1 MQNTLQFKNTNISFS
16 IHGQGNA
23 LVLLH
28 GFLENSLMWNVVL
41 KEFSKR
47 NKIICIDLLS
57 HGKSD
62 CIGYVHSMELMAE
75 AIEAVLKHL
84 RIRKSIVVG
93 HSMGGYVALAFAE
106 KNPTKIKGLCLMNS
120 TSLADDEERK
130 ALRARA
136 NKMIQTN
143 FKNMVRMSFAN
154 LFSEKSR
161 KNFKTEM
168 QSALNEAMKTPIQGY
183 IACQEG
189 MRIRP
194 NRIDVLKNNDFKKLF
209 IIGKK
214 DPVLKAQELIEE
226 AKETNSESVIFE
238 EGHMSH
244 IENKAELIAVLQ
256 EFVKGC

>member
-1 MQNTLQFKNTNISFS
+1 MQNTLPFKNTNISFS
-16 IHGQGNA
+16 VEGNGA
-23 LVLLH
+23 AVVLLH
-28 GFLENSLMWNVVL
+28 GFLENITMWNSVSREL
-41 KEFSKR
+41 SKR
-47 NKIICIDLLS
+47 NKVICIDLLG
-57 HGKSD
+57 HGKSE
-62 CIGYVHSMELMAE
+62 CVGYVHSMELMAE
-75 AIEAVLKHL
+75 AVEAVLKHL
-84 RIRKSIVVG
+84 RIRKTIVVG

-130 ALRARA
+130 ILRARA

-161 KNFKTEM
+161 DLFKTEM
-168 QSALNEAMKTPIQGY
+168 KLALQEAMQTPVQGY

-194 NRIDVLKNNDFKKLF
+194 NRIAVLKNNDFKKLF
-209 IIGKK
+209 VIGKE
-214 DPVLKAQELIEE
+214 DPVLKYQELE
-226 AKETNSESVIFE
+226 KEVKATNAESVVFE

-244 IENKAELIAVLQ
+244 IENKIALITTLK
-256 EFVKGC
+256 EFVKK

>member
-16 IHGQGNA
+16 VEGKGATI
-23 LVLLH
+23 VLLH
-28 GFLENSLMWNVVL
+28 GFLENISMWSSVKTAL
-41 KEFSKR
+41 SKR
-47 NKIICIDLLS
+47 NKVICIDLLG
-57 HGKSD
+57 HGKSE

-75 AIEAVLKHL
+75 AVEAVLKHL
-84 RIRKSIVVG
+84 RIRKSIVIG

-106 KNPTKIKGLCLMNS
+106 KNLSKIKGLCLMNS
-120 TSLADDEERK
+120 TSLPDDDERK
-130 ALRARA
+130 TLRARA

-143 FKNMVRMSFAN
+143 FKNMVRLSFAN

-161 KNFKTEM
+161 NNFKDEM
-168 QSALNEAMKTPIQGY
+168 QSALNQAMQTPIQGY

-209 IIGKK
+209 IIGEK
-214 DPVLKAQELIEE
+214 DPVLKSQELIEE
-226 AKETNSESVIFE
+226 AKETNSESVVFE

-244 IENKAELIAVLQ
+244 IENKTALITTLKK
-256 EFVKGC
+256 FVKTC

>member
-1 MQNTLQFKNTNISFS
+1 MQNTLPFKNTNISFS
-16 IHGQGNA
+16 VEGNGA
-23 LVLLH
+23 AVVLLH
-28 GFLENSLMWNVVL
+28 GFLENITMWNSVS
-41 KEFSKR
+41 KELSKR
-47 NKIICIDLLS
+47 NKVICIDLLG
-57 HGKSD
+57 HGKSE

-75 AIEAVLKHL
+75 AVEAVLKHL
-84 RIRKSIVVG
+84 RIRKTIVVG

-130 ALRARA
+130 ILRARA

-161 KNFKTEM
+161 DLFKSEM
-168 QSALNEAMKTPIQGY
+168 QLALQEAMQTPIQGY

-194 NRIDVLKNNDFKKLF
+194 NRIAVLKNNDFKKLF
-209 IIGKK
+209 VIGKK
-214 DPVLKAQELIEE
+214 DPVLKYQELE
-226 AKETNSESVIFE
+226 KEVKATNAESVVFE

-244 IENKAELIAVLQ
+244 IENKIALITALK
-256 EFVKGC
+256 EFVKK